1 MREYTANVCFWGVK
15 RTWAS
20 AVHMSAF
27 DPKRTLGWP
36 DTRLNH
42 MPTAAYSPKVEYAVQ
57 LIGINPGPC
66 RKCGGEL
73 ELKAIIAR
81 VAEVPETRY
90 LFLV

>member
-1 MREYTANVCFWGVK
+1 
-15 RTWAS
+15 
-20 AVHMSAF
+20 
-27 DPKRTLGWP
+27 
-36 DTRLNH
+36 
-42 MPTAAYSPKVEYAVQ
+42 VEYAVQ

-73 ELKAIIAR
+73 ELKAVIAR